1 MVFSSLNFVLIFMP
15 VFFACY
21 YIVPDKWKNAV
32 LLIGSLSFY
41 LVGTLKTPYH
51 FALFVLSII
60 VDFEVGVGIEKYQK
74 HKKAIL
80 VSGILFH
87 LIALSVFKYSDFVF
101 SQLTPFIP
109 KLSEIPSL
117 GLPIGISFYTF
128 QGISYIAD
136 VYRGKTKAEKSVL
149 RYAVYI
155 AMFEQLIAGPIVTYS
170 RVKGSLKSRKINVSA
185 VLCGLGMFIFGLGL
199 KVLLANPIGK
209 LWSQT
214 LAIGFESVSTPL
226 AWMALFA
233 YSFQIYFDFFGY
245 SLMAVGLGKMLGFKL
260 PKNFDHPYMSLTVT
274 EFWRR
279 WHITLGSWFREYVYI
294 PLGGNRCSKAR
305 NLFNLLFVWLLT
317 GIWHGAGYNFLLWG
331 FILFLLIATEKYLTG
346 KFLNSHPAIGHIYM
360 LLIIPLTWAVF
371 AVSDMRE
378 LVVLF
383 TRLFPFFGTGALSV
397 FKYDYL
403 KYLKEYYPFLI
414 ASILFSTRLPYKLL
428 ERIRNSVLVPILLLA
443 IFSASIYCMYK
454 GFDDPFL
461 YFRF

>member
-101 SQLTPFIP
+101 SQFTPLIP

-170 RVKGSLKSRKINVSA
+170 RVKGSLKSRKINASA
-185 VLCGLGMFIFGLGL
+185 VFCGLGMFIFGLGL

-209 LWSQT
+209 LWSQM

-346 KFLNSHPAIGHIYM
+346 KFLNSHSAIGHIYM
-360 LLIIPLTWAVF
+360 FLIIPLTWAVF
-371 AVSDMRE
+371 AVSDIRE
-378 LVVLF
+378 LGVLF
-383 TRLFPFFGTGALSV
+383 TRLFPFFGTGVLSV

-403 KYLKEYYPFLI
+403 KYLKEYYPFFI

>member
-60 VDFEVGVGIEKYQK
+60 VDFEVGVRIEKYQK

-109 KLSEIPSL
+109 KLSGIPSL

-170 RVKGSLKSRKINVSA
+170 RVKGSLKSRKINASA
-185 VLCGLGMFIFGLGL
+185 VLCGFGMFIFGLGL

-360 LLIIPLTWAVF
+360 LLIIPLMWAVF

-378 LVVLF
+378 LGVLF

-403 KYLKEYYPFLI
+403 KYLKEYYPFFI

-428 ERIRNSVLVPILLLA
+428 ERIRNSVLVPLLLLA

>member
-109 KLSEIPSL
+109 KLSGIPSL

-170 RVKGSLKSRKINVSA
+170 RVKGSLKSRKINASA
-185 VLCGLGMFIFGLGL
+185 VLCGFGMFIFGLGL

-378 LVVLF
+378 LGVLF

>member
-109 KLSEIPSL
+109 KLSGIPSL

-170 RVKGSLKSRKINVSA
+170 RVKGSLKSRKINASA
-185 VLCGLGMFIFGLGL
+185 VLCGFGMFIFGLGL

-209 LWSQT
+209 LWSQA

-294 PLGGNRCSKAR
+294 PLGGNRCSKVR

-378 LVVLF
+378 LGVLF

-403 KYLKEYYPFLI
+403 KYLKEYYPFFI

-428 ERIRNSVLVPILLLA
+428 ERIRNSVLVPLLLLA